1 MTQRAKRSCP
11 MWIILVLITTLCLSA
26 QADWLETFNDDSFD
40 LSTWQFPSYP
50 QIAGSFAGTV
60 QAGTDGND
68 YLALAE
74 TNSIEVGGAAF
85 GLGIGSPEE
94 FTDVRIGAVI
104 NAAGLAAQ
112 NYLGL
117 AARTSYFMD
126 DGSLSGAPGAISST
140 YLMLIHYQ
148 EGPANLRIEVFK
160 TVHNSEGIMK
170 TFHEELV
177 PGVGHARSYY
187 AELDVVG
194 SDPVYVTASLYESKG
209 GALVARTPTLI
220 DTNAADAWE
229 NAGTQ
234 DAVHSKGVSAIFG
247 MNQDAQPAGFHG
259 TFDDV
264 SSTAISMADAHFK
277 DVAVDNF
284 DGYEASGDIIP
295 VWICNIPDYGY
306 VSLNQDGNDG
316 QLLLQY
322 QNQYEPYVTE
332 ATRSFDPPLDLTL
345 GGVGTLSLNYRG
357 QVDNVEQPMSIVLED
372 TAGGTATVGHPHA
385 QAPQTRFWR
394 QWDIDLSKLE
404 GVDLSV
410 LKAMTIRVGNGT
422 DSGQQPDDD
431 RDEIFINNIVVH
443 PPQ

>member
-1 MTQRAKRSCP
+1 MSKKPKRIPSL
-11 MWIILVLITTLCLSA
+11 WIILVLVTGLCCVSV
-26 QADWLETFNDDSFD
+26 QADWLDSFNDNSFD
-40 LSTWQFPSYP
+40 LSTWQFPAYP
-50 QIAGSFAGTV
+50 QIAGTYQGSIQPGAE
-60 QAGTDGND
+60 GND
-68 YLALAE
+68 FLALGE
-74 TNSIEVGGAAF
+74 TSSIEVGGAAF
-85 GLGIGSPEE
+85 GMGIGSPEE

-117 AARTSYFMD
+117 AARTTYFMD

-194 SDPVYVTASLYESKG
+194 ADPVYITASLYESKG
-209 GALVARTPTLI
+209 GSLVARTPTLI

-229 NAGTQ
+229 NAGNH
-234 DAVHSKGVSAIFG
+234 DAVYAKGVSAIFS
-247 MNQDAQPAGFHG
+247 MNQDAQPAGFQA

-264 SSTAISMADAHFK
+264 SSTAIAPAEASFK
-277 DVAVDNF
+277 DVVVDNF
-284 DGYEASGDIIP
+284 NGYATSGDIIP
-295 VWICNIPDYGY
+295 VWICNVPDYDY
-306 VSLNQDGNDG
+306 VSLNQNGNDG

-322 QNQYEPYVTE
+322 QNQYEPYFTA
-332 ATRSFDPPLDLTL
+332 ATRTFDPPLDLTL
-345 GGVGTLSLNYRG
+345 GGVGTLSLDYRG
-357 QVDNVEQPMSIVLED
+357 QVSNVEQPMSVVLED
-372 TAGGTATVGHPHA
+372 SAGGTATIVHPYP
-385 QAPQTRFWR
+385 QAVQTRFWR
-394 QWDIDLSKLE
+394 QWDIDLSLLA
-404 GVDLSV
+404 GIDLSAV
-410 LKAMTIRVGNGT
+410 KTVTIKAGDGT
-422 DSGQQPDDD
+422 DSGQELDD
-431 RDEIFINNIVVH
+431 RDEIIINNIRFN